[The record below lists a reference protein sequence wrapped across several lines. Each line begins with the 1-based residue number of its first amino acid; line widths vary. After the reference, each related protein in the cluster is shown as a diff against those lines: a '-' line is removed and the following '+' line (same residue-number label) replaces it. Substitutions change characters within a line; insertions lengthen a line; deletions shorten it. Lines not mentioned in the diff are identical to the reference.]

1 MISAIFGTDKLSGE
15 GYACLGIDPISM
27 GNAPIG
33 ERARVDIS
41 SFDNVPPLRRR
52 FMQLITN
59 NESIIMPSLYKVR
72 INQHQNWHFATCE
85 ALPGLFVAHQH
96 YDTVLKNIPEA
107 IAMLIKHECNK
118 DVTVIETQPT
128 EPTLLGN
135 KTYVVTTKLA
145 A

>member
-1 MISAIFGTDKLSGE
+1 
-15 GYACLGIDPISM
+15 
-27 GNAPIG
+27 
-33 ERARVDIS
+33 
-41 SFDNVPPLRRR
+41 
-52 FMQLITN
+52 MQLITN
-59 NESIIMPSLYKVR
+59 QETAMPSLYKVR

-107 IAMLIKHECNK
+107 IAMLIKHEC
-118 DVTVIETQPT
+118 DREVTVIETQPT

-135 KTYVVTTKLA
+135 KTYVVTEKRA